1 MRLTVTTCNT
11 LMKLPHTLCSPTEY
25 VLIYQKRSGGEPQ
38 RAWLHLAPTPG
49 ERGGRQDVV
58 VGTDP
63 PNKAS
68 EHGQDGREY
77 GTKVREETK
86 TQSLPQMSDLRSR
99 WGQETIKAG

>member
-1 MRLTVTTCNT
+1 
-11 LMKLPHTLCSPTEY
+11 MKLPHPNRRFFPFT
-25 VLIYQKRSGGEPQ
+25 RSRKEGGRH
-38 RAWLHLAPTPG
+38 RASLHLAPTPG

-58 VGTDP
+58 VDTDP
-63 PNKAS
+63 PNEAS

-86 TQSLPQMSDLRSR
+86 TQSLPQMPDLYSR